1 MNITPQV
8 SWLTESFTNWCA
20 HLCGLGGD
28 HKLLSMSLTFT
39 LFWCCFS
46 IHIVTHC
53 GCERGGHCA
62 VKYMVKTFC
71 KRATKGLLI
80 CFTICFLLSVG
91 QPDIFTRWTMSN
103 LMDAIQTLPLWR
115 WAEIN
120 LTRTFSDEIWWVK
133 YGPGPGFLWLTARLV
148 MPNLEPPYAPLAV
161 QLCTSASGLYIRF
174 DNK

>member
-53 GCERGGHCA
+53 VCEWGGQCA
-62 VKYMVKTFC
+62 VKCGEDFFQKS
-71 KRATKGLLI
+71 KKGLLI
-80 CFTICFLLSVG
+80 CCTFCFLFSVG

-120 LTRTFSDEIWWVK
+120 LTRTFYDEIWWVK

-148 MPNLEPPYAPLAV
+148 MPNLEPPYAPLGV
-161 QLCTSASGLYIRF
+161 QLCTSASGLFTRF